1 MSQWLTQYSIQAHSE
16 RKGMWKDRKHRRKP
30 GLNLKANGSVVAMSA
45 LIKKTMASCPLER
58 CGDDMK

>member
-1 MSQWLTQYSIQAHSE
+1 
-16 RKGMWKDRKHRRKP
+16 MWKDRKHRRKP

-45 LIKKTMASCPLER
+45 LIKKTMASCPLEK